1 MRKIEKQPQIDQT
14 GKVILIDGRGTLR
27 PVLRQAV
34 NFGAVTVFCYCFSDV
49 SCSVASGGK
58 ADLAR
63 VPFKDPCLKSHSG
76 LFQCASLS
84 RHDPVFSAGKRR
96 TVTRYHHPS
105 RTEDGRFRAG
115 LDDVIIMPLVLVTLA
130 ASKFLRFI
138 FLILMRLLD
147 YAFPLAMQLVWLPLF
162 AANVLGNGLVAV
174 INGALRVLPLS
185 KTKRRRWSVSIRWN
199 WSRLRR
205 RISYRAFEHAVHIVF
220 ESGMAWVFRT
230 CRHLTPNAALLV
242 ILGAVLWLP
251 ISFVAATAMH
261 AVLFA
266 KVTSWPAWMQLLH
279 PLATVI
285 AKSKLLVLPV
295 YPAAWPQAKKHPFV
309 QVVFENYEAIKS
321 LYLVKKVGFRYRQ
334 AGIAGIAAADS
345 LERTAGLTSAMRW
358 MRKAH
363 VAQHFGVEK
372 PTQELRSFFARWSIK
387 FSAEYYEAKE
397 RQAASHPQFHH

>member
-1 MRKIEKQPQIDQT
+1 
-14 GKVILIDGRGTLR
+14 
-27 PVLRQAV
+27 
-34 NFGAVTVFCYCFSDV
+34 
-49 SCSVASGGK
+49 
-58 ADLAR
+58 
-63 VPFKDPCLKSHSG
+63 
-76 LFQCASLS
+76 
-84 RHDPVFSAGKRR
+84 
-96 TVTRYHHPS
+96 
-105 RTEDGRFRAG
+105 
-115 LDDVIIMPLVLVTLA
+115 MPLVLVTLA
-130 ASKFLRFI
+130 ASKILRFS

-185 KTKRRRWSVSIRWN
+185 KAKRRRWSVSIRWN

-205 RISYRAFEHAVHIVF
+205 RINYRAFEHAVHVIF

-242 ILGAVLWLP
+242 ILGAVFWLP

-266 KVTSWPAWMQLLH
+266 NVTSWPAWMQLLH

-309 QVVFENYEAIKS
+309 QVVLENYEAIKS

-358 MRKAH
+358 MRQAH
-363 VAQHFGVEK
+363 VAQHLGVEK

-397 RQAASHPQFHH
+397 RQAASQPQLHH

>member
-1 MRKIEKQPQIDQT
+1 M
-14 GKVILIDGRGTLR
+14 
-27 PVLRQAV
+27 
-34 NFGAVTVFCYCFSDV
+34 
-49 SCSVASGGK
+49 
-58 ADLAR
+58 
-63 VPFKDPCLKSHSG
+63 
-76 LFQCASLS
+76 
-84 RHDPVFSAGKRR
+84 FSAGKRR

-115 LDDVIIMPLVLVTLA
+115 LDDVIIIPLVSVALA
-130 ASKFLRFI
+130 ANKILRLI

-162 AANVLGNGLVAV
+162 AANVLGNSLVAI

-185 KTKRRRWSVSIRWN
+185 KTKRRQWSKSIRRN
-199 WSRLRR
+199 WSWLRR

-242 ILGAVLWLP
+242 ILGAALWLP
-251 ISFVAATAMH
+251 ISLVAATAMH
-261 AVLFA
+261 AILFA
-266 KVTSWPAWMQLLH
+266 KVTSWPASMQLLH

-309 QVVFENYEAIKS
+309 QFVFRSYKAIKS

-334 AGIAGIAAADS
+334 AGIAGNAAANS

-358 MRKAH
+358 LRKEH
-363 VAQHFGVEK
+363 VAKHFGVEK
-372 PTQELRSFFARWSIK
+372 PTQELRSFFSRWSIK
-387 FSAEYYEAKE
+387 FSAEYYEVKE
-397 RQAASHPQFHH
+397 RQATSHQQFHH

>member
-1 MRKIEKQPQIDQT
+1 M
-14 GKVILIDGRGTLR
+14 L
-27 PVLRQAV
+27 
-34 NFGAVTVFCYCFSDV
+34 
-49 SCSVASGGK
+49 
-58 ADLAR
+58 
-63 VPFKDPCLKSHSG
+63 
-76 LFQCASLS
+76 
-84 RHDPVFSAGKRR
+84 SAGKRC
-96 TVTRYHHPS
+96 TVTRYHPPS
-105 RTEDGRFRAG
+105 RTEDGHFRAG

-147 YAFPLAMQLVWLPLF
+147 YAFPLAMQLVWFPLL
-162 AANVLGNGLVAV
+162 AAKLLGNGLVAI

-185 KTKRRRWSVSIRWN
+185 KTKRRRWRVLIRWN

-285 AKSKLLVLPV
+285 AKTKLLVLPV

-309 QVVFENYEAIKS
+309 QAVLENYDAIKR
-321 LYLVKKVGFRYRQ
+321 LYLVKKIGLRYRQ
-334 AGIAGIAAADS
+334 AGIAGSAAADS
-345 LERTAGLTSAMRW
+345 LEHTARLTSAMRW
-358 MRKAH
+358 MRNTP
-363 VAQHFGVEK
+363 VAQHLGVEK
-372 PTQELRSFFARWSIK
+372 PTQKLRSFFARWSIK

-397 RQAASHPQFHH
+397 RQAASHQQFHH